1 MAAGAASFL
10 PFSSAPM
17 TFLAWA
23 VAAPLLIGAA
33 VFAVVNRS
41 AVTVSL
47 WPVAEPVTLPLFVI
61 VVAALY
67 VGFIIGAVVAWWA
80 GRRGRARA
88 RQRLERIR
96 DLQQELDRLQRLAQS
111 AGDQPPAAALPPPR
125 LARSG

>member
-1 MAAGAASFL
+1 
-10 PFSSAPM
+10 M

-23 VAAPLLIGAA
+23 VAAPLLIGAG

-47 WPVAEPVTLPLFVI
+47 WPVAEPVTLPLFVV

-67 VGFIIGAVVAWWA
+67 VGFIIGAVIAWWA
-80 GRRGRARA
+80 GRHGRARA

-96 DLQQELDRLQRLAQS
+96 ALQQELDRLQRLAQATE
-111 AGDQPPAAALPPPR
+111 AGATPSAAALAPPR
-125 LARSG
+125 LSRSG